1 MSPRTPEQ
9 FEQIRED
16 RKEKLIKAAF
26 KVFAEETYHK
36 ASISKIAK
44 EAGVSKGLLYNY
56 FESKE
61 DLLKAI
67 MQDLMDE
74 VSKYFDFDDNKP
86 LDDDS
91 VAEWVR
97 KSMTIVKEDLQR
109 WRLYVSLSFQ
119 PDVTPILLEMADN
132 TLASFIGKF
141 VPYFKSKGVEDPVL
155 YMRHFA
161 AIMDGIQFHI
171 MLDPDNYPIEKSAD
185 LLIKQMIIPIK

>member
-26 KVFAEETYHK
+26 RVFAEETYHK

-56 FESKE
+56 FDSKE

-74 VSKYFDFDDNKP
+74 VSKYFDFDDEAP
-86 LDDDS
+86 LTEERI
-91 VAEWVR
+91 AEWVN
-97 KSMTIVKEDLQR
+97 KSMTIVKKGLTK
-109 WRLYVSLSFQ
+109 WRFYVSLSFQ
-119 PDVTPILLEMADN
+119 PDVTPILMEMAD
-132 TLASFIGKF
+132 TTITRFMGKF
-141 VPYFKSKGVEDPVL
+141 VRYFEEKGVKDPIA
-155 YMRHFA
+155 YMRYTS

-171 MLDPDNYPIEKSAD
+171 MLDPDNYPIEKSAE
-185 LLIKQMIIPIK
+185 LLIQQITNPIK